1 MAKSDTSTGSIPE
14 SVAPTSSAP
23 TTGPSLGP
31 TLKDYG
37 IVTSVL
43 SAFSLGLYLT
53 CRQYAGEA
61 ADVDQLFLP
70 LFAMLGLIG
79 LVWFVMLV
87 FRNYAILSN
96 ITSGVYYERYL
107 EDDHPPDWVERPART
122 FNNLMQVPPLF
133 FLACILMLF
142 TGYLDLAQL
151 LLVWIFVATRYLHA
165 TIYIVWNYVPAR
177 FGCYIAGV
185 ITLFV
190 IFIRLAP
197 EMVS

>member
-1 MAKSDTSTGSIPE
+1 MATNNTAAGSIPD
-14 SVAPTSSAP
+14 SVDPTSSAP
-23 TTGPSLGP
+23 ATGLSSGP

-37 IVTSVL
+37 MVTTALSV
-43 SAFSLGLYLT
+43 FSLGLYLT
-53 CRQYAGEA
+53 CRRYAGEA
-61 ADVDQLFLP
+61 AEVDELFLP
-70 LFAMLGLIG
+70 LFAMLALIA
-79 LVWFVMLV
+79 LVWIVMLV

-96 ITSGVYYERYL
+96 ITSGIYYERYL
-107 EDDHPPDWVERPART
+107 DDHPPDWVERPART

-151 LLVWIFVATRYLHA
+151 LLLWIFVATRYLHA
-165 TIYIVWNYVPAR
+165 AIYMAWNYVPAR

-197 EMVS
+197 EIVN